1 MYGITLQEAKRV
13 KLEHLGEIPYT
24 SWSSKFL
31 FEARLKLCTVL
42 SCVHCSTM
50 KPGLRAR
57 SNAGFRAR
65 GGKVGRIRRPLT
77 RKERRKQERTARKQ
91 RTAMFHSKNKNSTDE
106 YSTRNGRQNTRKIK
120 KKLQKSDLGISRTAQ
135 SANTSKIKDHRA
147 SKSAA
152 MIREDKK
159 IARVSQ
165 SAAMLR
171 EDKEIARLEKLLK
184 MKKRK
189 KLPGS
194 FKDEGLDCIPLHP
207 TMPLL
212 ILTICVVV
220 SILILLQLT
229 V

>member
-1 MYGITLQEAKRV
+1 
-13 KLEHLGEIPYT
+13 
-24 SWSSKFL
+24 
-31 FEARLKLCTVL
+31 
-42 SCVHCSTM
+42 M

-57 SNAGFRAR
+57 SNAGFRTP

-91 RTAMFHSKNKNSTDE
+91 RTAMFHSKNKNSADE
-106 YSTRNGRQNTRKIK
+106 YSTRNGRQNARKIK

-135 SANTSKIKDHRA
+135 SANTSSEEKASTSKIKDRGA
-147 SKSAA
+147 NKSAA
-152 MIREDKK
+152 IMREDKK

-165 SAAMLR
+165 SAAMMR

-212 ILTICVVV
+212 IMIMLTY
-220 SILILLQLT
+220 
-229 V
+229 